1 MTDNVVLIGRNSE
14 LMQLERLL
22 DEARAGV
29 PSLVL
34 VEGASGVGKSSLV
47 SYFVARHDD
56 LAVHDATG
64 ARWEAGHPWS
74 VLEQLLGDTVTAG
87 DPVEAARTLLD
98 RIDDAT
104 VIVVDDAHY
113 ADAESLQSLSSSLR
127 RAHGR
132 PLLMIWI
139 VPDVLPD
146 DVAPATADLLS
157 NSHRVDTLHVGA
169 LAPPDVAQLA
179 LHRIGV
185 DLSAWTARRLQEHTL
200 GNTRSILQLLDEIPR
215 NEWHRW
221 QARFPAP
228 RQHAGKVGRILARC
242 SPDTRALV
250 ESVAV
255 LDTAATRGAT
265 ESLALVA
272 ELAEVGD
279 TTGPLDEAHRLGL
292 LTMREQRG
300 VVSLSFP
307 DPMTRA
313 AVADEIGP
321 ARWHSLHARAAS
333 LVDDEGAR
341 LFHLV
346 SATPTGNEELA
357 ADLDAYA
364 RRCAA
369 DGAWSQAAEALITA
383 SRITLDRELR
393 TRRMIRG
400 VDALT
405 GAADL
410 PQAQTFVPEI
420 ESVPSGPMRNA
431 VLGYLAIQRGRAA
444 EAHHLLTEAW
454 SMLDDPESEPE
465 LAATISQRMVLH
477 SLARLRGDDLVLWA
491 DRAADTLPETAPPV
505 VESRAIRGL
514 GLAMTGRVDEAVE
527 SYSALSDV
535 IRLGAQSQRIRMAEG
550 WLALVLDRPDL
561 ARTELEAAEPTIFR
575 GGSLRISLW
584 AQAWL
589 ARTQFALGA
598 WSDAL
603 RTVDRAAA
611 QLDAT
616 QLDLLRPLVHW
627 TGAQV
632 QALRGN
638 WTAAREHAHRARAGN
653 NDYPLMLV
661 PACLCLAQCAEV
673 VSDYTSVLRYLEP
686 IVTMRERGAV
696 DEPGHWPWPDLYGNA
711 LVITGRVDEA
721 DEFLR
726 PHEELAAERGHRSA
740 KARLGYVRG
749 RILGARGDIDAARD
763 AFEHALDEIDTLP
776 LPYDR
781 ARINFAYGQTMRR
794 AGRRRDADAV
804 IRTAR
809 ELYASLGAVSYV
821 ERCDRELK
829 AGGLR
834 TGDGETETP
843 RSDFTTLTP
852 QERAVATL
860 VASGRTNKEVA
871 GELFLSVKTVQY
883 HLTRVYSKFGIRSR
897 SELAAKFRQ
906 QDRG

>member
-1 MTDNVVLIGRNSE
+1 MTDTAVLIGRNSE
-14 LMQLERLL
+14 LTQLERLL
-22 DEARAGV
+22 DESRTGV
-29 PSLVL
+29 PLLVL
-34 VEGASGVGKSSLV
+34 VEGASGTGKSSLV
-47 SYFVARHDD
+47 SHFVERHGD
-56 LAVHDATG
+56 LIVHEASG
-64 ARWEAGHPWS
+64 AHWEADHRWS
-74 VLEQLLGDTVTAG
+74 VLEQLLGESVVAD
-87 DPVEAARTLLD
+87 DPVEAAHGFLGRVG
-98 RIDDAT
+98 DAT
-104 VIVVDDAHY
+104 MIVVDDAHY
-113 ADAESLQSLSSSLR
+113 ADIESLQALSSSIR
-127 RAHGR
+127 RANGR
-132 PLLMIWI
+132 SLLMIWI
-139 VPDVLPD
+139 LPDVLPD
-146 DVAPATADLLS
+146 DVAQATADLLS
-157 NSHRVDTLHVGA
+157 NCHRTDTVHVGP
-169 LAPPDVAQLA
+169 LTPPDITQLA

-200 GNTRSILQLLDEIPR
+200 GNPRSILQLLDEIPR

-228 RQHAGKVGRILARC
+228 RQHSGRVSRILDRC
-242 SPDTRALV
+242 SPNTRALV
-250 ESVAV
+250 EAVAV
-255 LDTAATRGAT
+255 LGTAAVQSST

-272 ELAEVGD
+272 ELAELTD
-279 TTGPLDEAHRLGL
+279 TTQALDEAHHLGL

-357 ADLDAYA
+357 TRLDAYA

-369 DGAWSQAAEALITA
+369 DGAWSLAAEALITA
-383 SRITLDRELR
+383 SRISLDRDLR
-393 TRRMIRG
+393 TLRMIRG

-431 VLGYLAIQRGRAA
+431 VLGYLAIQKGRAA

-454 SMLDDPESEPE
+454 SMIDDPSSRPE
-465 LAATISQRMVLH
+465 LAATISQRLVLH

-491 DRAADTLPETAPPV
+491 DRASDALPDTAPPV
-505 VESRAIRGL
+505 VESQAIRGL
-514 GLAMTGRVDEAVE
+514 GLAMTGRVDDATE
-527 SYSALSDV
+527 SYSALSES

-550 WLALVLDRPDL
+550 WLALTLDRPDL
-561 ARTELEAAEPTIFR
+561 ARTELEAAEPTTFR

-616 QLDLLRPLVHW
+616 QLDLLGPLVHW
-627 TGAQV
+627 TGAQIN
-632 QALRGN
+632 ALRGN
-638 WTAAREHAHRARAGN
+638 WDAARQHTHRARAGN

-673 VSDYTSVLRYLEP
+673 VSDYASVLRYLQP
-686 IVTMRERGAV
+686 IVAMRDRGAI

-711 LVITGRVDEA
+711 LVITGRVNEA
-721 DEFLR
+721 DEFLL

-763 AFEHALDEIDTLP
+763 VFENSLAEIDTLP

-781 ARINFAYGQTMRR
+781 ARVNFAYGQTLRR

-809 ELYASLGAVSYV
+809 ELYSSLGAVTYV

-834 TGDGETETP
+834 TGEETEVP
-843 RSDFTTLTP
+843 RADLSTLTP
-852 QERAVATL
+852 QERAVANL

>member
-1 MTDNVVLIGRNSE
+1 MLIGRNSE

-22 DEARAGV
+22 GEARAGV

-34 VEGASGVGKSSLV
+34 VEGASGIGKSLLV
-47 SYFVARHDD
+47 SHFVDRHDD
-56 LAVHDATG
+56 LIVHDASG
-64 ARWEAGHPWS
+64 APWEAGHSWS
-74 VLEQLLGDTVTAG
+74 VLEQLLGDTVVAA
-87 DPVEAARTLLD
+87 DPVEAARALLD
-98 RIDDAT
+98 RIDDVT

-113 ADAESLQSLSSSLR
+113 ADVESLQALSSSMR

-146 DVAPATADLLS
+146 DVAQATADLLS
-157 NSHRVDTLHVGA
+157 NSHRVDTLHVGP
-169 LAPPDVAQLA
+169 LTPPDIVQLA

-185 DLSAWTARRLQEHTL
+185 DLSSWTARRLQEHTL
-200 GNTRSILQLLDEIPR
+200 GNPRSILQLLDEIPR
-215 NEWHRW
+215 SEWHRW

-228 RQHAGKVGRILARC
+228 KQHAGRVSRILDRC
-242 SPDTRALV
+242 SPNTRALV

-255 LDTAATRGAT
+255 LGTATVQGSA

-272 ELAEVGD
+272 ELAEIGD
-279 TTGPLDEAHRLGL
+279 TTEPLDEAHRLGL

-313 AVADEIGP
+313 AVADGIGP

-333 LVDDEGAR
+333 LVDDEGSG

-346 SATPTGNEELA
+346 SATPTRNEELA
-357 ADLDAYA
+357 ARLDSYA

-383 SRITLDRELR
+383 SRISLDRDLR
-393 TRRMIRG
+393 TQRMIRG

-420 ESVPSGPMRNA
+420 EGVPSGPMRNA
-431 VLGYLAIQRGRAA
+431 VLGYLAIQKGRAA

-454 SMLDDPESEPE
+454 SMLDDPSAEPE
-465 LAATISQRMVLH
+465 LAATISQRLVLH

-491 DRAADTLPETAPPV
+491 DRASDTLPDTAPPV
-505 VESRAIRGL
+505 VESQAIRGL

-527 SYSALSDV
+527 SYSALSDA

-550 WLALVLDRPDL
+550 WLALALDRPDL
-561 ARTELEAAEPTIFR
+561 ARTELEAAEPTTFR

-589 ARTQFALGA
+589 ARTQFSLGA

-611 QLDAT
+611 QLEAT

-632 QALRGN
+632 HALRGN
-638 WTAAREHAHRARAGN
+638 WGAAREHAHRARAGN
-653 NDYPLMLV
+653 NDYSLMLV

-673 VSDYTSVLRYLEP
+673 VSDYTSVLRYLQP
-686 IVTMRERGAV
+686 IVTMRDRGAI

-711 LVITGRVDEA
+711 LVLTGRVDDA
-721 DEFLR
+721 DDFLR

-749 RILGARGDIDAARD
+749 RIHGARGDIDAARD
-763 AFEHALDEIDTLP
+763 AFENALDEIDTLP

-781 ARINFAYGQTMRR
+781 ARINFAYGQTLRR
-794 AGRRRDADAV
+794 AGRRRDADV
-804 IRTAR
+804 VVRTAR
-809 ELYASLGAVSYV
+809 ELYSSLGAVSYV

-834 TGDGETETP
+834 TGDSGTDSP
-843 RSDFTTLTP
+843 RSDFSTLTP

>member
-1 MTDNVVLIGRNSE
+1 MTGNTVLIGRNSE

-22 DEARAGV
+22 GEARAGV

-47 SYFVARHDD
+47 SHFVARHDD
-56 LAVHDATG
+56 LIVHDASG
-64 ARWEAGHPWS
+64 APWEADHPWS
-74 VLEQLLGDTVTAG
+74 VLEQLLGDTVVAD

-98 RIDDAT
+98 RIDDVT

-113 ADAESLQSLSSSLR
+113 ADVESLQSLSSSRR

-146 DVAPATADLLS
+146 DVTEATARLLS
-157 NSHRVDTLHVGA
+157 NNHRVDTIHVGP
-169 LAPPDVAQLA
+169 LTPPDVAQLA
-179 LHRIGV
+179 LRRIGV

-200 GNTRSILQLLDEIPR
+200 GNPRSILQLLDEIPR
-215 NEWHRW
+215 DEWHRW

-228 RQHAGKVGRILARC
+228 RQHSGRVARILARC
-242 SPDTRALV
+242 SPDTRALI

-255 LDTAATRGAT
+255 LDTAATQGSI
-265 ESLALVA
+265 ESLTLVA
-272 ELAEVGD
+272 ELAEIGD

-321 ARWHSLHARAAS
+321 ARWHSLHGRAAS
-333 LVDDEGAR
+333 IVDDEGAR

-357 ADLDAYA
+357 ARLDSYA

-369 DGAWSQAAEALITA
+369 DGAWSQAAEALITS

-431 VLGYLAIQRGRAA
+431 VLGYLAIQKGRAA

-454 SMLDDPESEPE
+454 SMLDDPESDPV

-491 DRAADTLPETAPPV
+491 DRASHTLPETTPPV

-527 SYSALSDV
+527 SYSALSEA

-550 WLALVLDRPDL
+550 WLALALDQPDL
-561 ARTELEAAEPTIFR
+561 ARTELEAAEPTTLR

-611 QLDAT
+611 QLEAT

-632 QALRGN
+632 HALRGN
-638 WTAAREHAHRARAGN
+638 WGAAREHAHRARAGTG
-653 NDYPLMLV
+653 DYSLMLV

-673 VSDYTSVLRYLEP
+673 VSDYTSVLRYLQP
-686 IVTMRERGAV
+686 IVTMRGRGAI
-696 DEPGHWPWPDLYGNA
+696 DEPGHWPWQDLYGNA
-711 LVITGRVDEA
+711 LVVTGRVGEA

-740 KARLGYVRG
+740 RARLGYVRG

-763 AFEHALDEIDTLP
+763 AFESALDEIDTLP

-809 ELYASLGAVSYV
+809 ELYSSLGAVSYV

-834 TGDGETETP
+834 TGDSETDSL

-906 QDRG
+906 QN